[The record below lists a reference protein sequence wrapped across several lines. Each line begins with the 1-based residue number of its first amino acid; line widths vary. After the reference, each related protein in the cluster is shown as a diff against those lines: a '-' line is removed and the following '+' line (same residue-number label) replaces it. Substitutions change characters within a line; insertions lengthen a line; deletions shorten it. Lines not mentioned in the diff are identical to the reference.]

1 MLRKVKK
8 RLKEPSTW
16 LGISLLAAVLG
27 VPNEQIS
34 QFNQIVAAVGSILGI
49 ALPESNS

>member
-27 VPNEQIS
+27 VPNENIN
-34 QFNQIVAAVGSILGI
+34 QFNQVVAAVGSILGI
-49 ALPESNS
+49 ALPESDS

>member
-1 MLRKVKK
+1 MWSKIKQ

-27 VPNEQIS
+27 VPNENIN
-34 QFNQIVAAVGSILGI
+34 QFNQVVAAVGSILGI
-49 ALPESNS
+49 ALPESDS